1 MVVKVRDLRPCDRT
15 IDPSSSSWGRQNQ
28 FIGGTKKSGLWM
40 VTVQFVFGSL
50 LVAELRSEQKVKT
63 HVEGQQDQRPPHTQQ
78 RDGKRQWEL
87 MWRNGLNKQ
96 SLRSPAPYYPIIYTA
111 WELGKAGCLRPLLPS
126 TEKWHATPRANQ
138 KAGHYRLR
146 QVLNSFG
153 PNVFI
158 LNIPGKL
165 WPQRQAMSPATAAAL
180 MCPEAKHTPNYIT
193 TLEIVFVQSIV

>member
-1 MVVKVRDLRPCDRT
+1 MRTTWQTCKRCSKKKNQIVARTPPTKLMVVKVRDLRPCDRT

-40 VTVQFVFGSL
+40 VTVQFVFGSP

-111 WELGKAGCLRPLLPS
+111 WELGKAVFKTTIAFHWKVAC
-126 TEKWHATPRANQ
+126 HASCQSKGRA
-138 KAGHYRLR
+138 LSSET
-146 QVLNSFG
+146 SFE
-153 PNVFI
+153 FF
-158 LNIPGKL
+158 
-165 WPQRQAMSPATAAAL
+165 RA
-180 MCPEAKHTPNYIT
+180 
-193 TLEIVFVQSIV
+193 